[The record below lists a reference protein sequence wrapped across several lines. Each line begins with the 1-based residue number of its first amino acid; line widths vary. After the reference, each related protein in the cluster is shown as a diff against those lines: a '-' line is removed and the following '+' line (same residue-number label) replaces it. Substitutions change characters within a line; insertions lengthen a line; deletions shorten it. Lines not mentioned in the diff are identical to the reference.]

1 MPHERDHV
9 ERDAGSTGAV
19 RNNPQSRDDRLVNDM
34 TQQSGY
40 TPATEITRESALGNP
55 GSFDSGRGQQVKDRA
70 SETGQQVKDKASD
83 ATQKA
88 QDKASEVGQQ
98 AKDKAS
104 EVGQK
109 AQEKVDEGMNTAAG
123 GMESTAQK
131 IREKT
136 EGSGAVGEAGAKVAD
151 TMERTAGYLREN
163 DTSQLMDD
171 LENYVREHPMQA
183 IAGAVIGGFV
193 ISRILR

>member
-1 MPHERDHV
+1 MGD
-9 ERDAGSTGAV
+9 
-19 RNNPQSRDDRLVNDM
+19 NM

-40 TPATEITRESALGNP
+40 TPATEITREGALGNP
-55 GSFDSGRGQQVKDRA
+55 GSFDSGSGQQVKD
-70 SETGQQVKDKASD
+70 STNETGQQVKDKAAE

-88 QDKASEVGQQ
+88 QE
-98 AKDKAS
+98 KAS

-109 AQEKVDEGMNTAAG
+109 AQEKASEVADRAQQKVDEGIHTAAG
-123 GMESTAQK
+123 GVESTAQK

-136 EGSGAVGEAGAKVAD
+136 EGSGTLEDAGAKVAD
-151 TMERTAGYLREN
+151 TMERTAGYLREK
-163 DTSQLMDD
+163 DSAQLMDD
-171 LENYVREHPMQA
+171 LEQYVREHPMQA